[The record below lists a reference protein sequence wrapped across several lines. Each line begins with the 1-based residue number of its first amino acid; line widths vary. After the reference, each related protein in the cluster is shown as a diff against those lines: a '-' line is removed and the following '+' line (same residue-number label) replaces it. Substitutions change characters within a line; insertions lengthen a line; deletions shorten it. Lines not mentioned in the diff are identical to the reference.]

1 MKEEFEM
8 KIWGLQLDAR
18 QYIRE
23 VLVHI
28 FPIYSHKYRMRP
40 TKSDFV
46 FPRKLDVLAQLRAP
60 ATVTIVLDLSHWA
73 QMSFEEDEARCFVET
88 VAGFLF
94 PVLRKMLEGGLRVMA
109 QVTLE
114 APPIE
119 IKTEDL
125 VSIDRWCRLLKE
137 GHKLLVAAAKAR
149 RRR

>member
-1 MKEEFEM
+1 MEEEFEM

-18 QYIRE
+18 QHIRE
-23 VLVHI
+23 VLVYI

-40 TKSDFV
+40 TESNFV
-46 FPRKLDVLAQLRAP
+46 FPRELDVLAQLRAP

-73 QMSFEEDEARCFVET
+73 QMGFEEDEARCFVEA

-94 PVLRKMLEGGLRVMA
+94 PVLRKMLDGGLRVMA

-125 VSIDRWCRLLKE
+125 VSIDQRCRILKE
-137 GHKLLVAAAKAR
+137 GHKLLVAAAKA
-149 RRR
+149 